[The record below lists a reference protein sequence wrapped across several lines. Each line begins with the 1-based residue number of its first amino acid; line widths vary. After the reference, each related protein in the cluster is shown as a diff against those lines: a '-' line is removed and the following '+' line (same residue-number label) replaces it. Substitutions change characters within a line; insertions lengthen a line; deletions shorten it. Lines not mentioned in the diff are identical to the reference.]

1 MCMNCMIAESKIIDA
16 AASTGEVDAPSD
28 DEPGPSPAGV
38 VLMHDAWRDLPGAV
52 PAVHAAVNAAIAFVP
67 ALADSEI
74 AIALSSDASVRELN
88 ARFRGQDKSTNVL
101 SFPAARSS
109 PATLTQGA
117 DASGD
122 IIIAYEAVMSEAAG
136 EGKDAL
142 HHLTHLTVHG
152 LLHLAGYDHDADA
165 DADRMEALERHI
177 LHSLDIPDPY
187 RSDFEGD
194 LPRIT
199 AGTPL

>member
-1 MCMNCMIAESKIIDA
+1 MIADSKTIDA
-16 AASTGEVDAPSD
+16 PSSTGEVDGPSD

-38 VLMHDAWRDLPGAV
+38 VLMHGAWRDLPGAL
-52 PAVHAAVNAAIAFVP
+52 PAVHAAVNAAIAFAP
-67 ALADSEI
+67 ALAESEI
-74 AIALSSDASVRELN
+74 AIALSSDAAVRELN
-88 ARFRGQDKSTNVL
+88 ARFRGQDKPTNVL
-101 SFPAARSS
+101 SFPAAQSS

-122 IIIAYEAVMSEAAG
+122 IIIAYETVMREAAG

-152 LLHLAGYDHDADA
+152 LLHLAGYDHDGDA
-165 DADRMEALERHI
+165 AADRMEALERHI
-177 LHSLDIPDPY
+177 LHSLAIPDPY
-187 RSDFEGD
+187 RSDVEGNQ
-194 LPRIT
+194 PRVT

>member
-1 MCMNCMIAESKIIDA
+1 MDA
-16 AASTGEVDAPSD
+16 PSSTGEVDGPSD

-38 VLMHDAWRDLPGAV
+38 VLLHDAWRDFPGAL
-52 PAVHAAVNAAIAFVP
+52 PAVHAAVNAAIAFAP
-67 ALADSEI
+67 ALAESEI
-74 AIALSSDASVRELN
+74 AIALSSDAAVRELN
-88 ARFRGQDKSTNVL
+88 ARFRGQDKPTNVL
-101 SFPAARSS
+101 SFPAAQSS

-122 IIIAYEAVMSEAAG
+122 IIIAYETVMREAAS

-152 LLHLAGYDHDADA
+152 LLHLAGYDHDGDT

-187 RSDFEGD
+187 RSDVEED
-194 LPRIT
+194 QPRVT